1 MSLCIYHTIKK
12 VVALLIYANM
22 NIMINE
28 PDKGQNTIKLY
39 IVIQPTFLFLS
50 YFSSDCQQ
58 PHGTIISTSTSVCY
72 VSPVLLVTS
81 CDLMDL
87 ESF

>member
-1 MSLCIYHTIKK
+1 MCVYLIIYLDIYLCVSVYISTIKK
-12 VVALLIYANM
+12 VVAFLIYANM

-50 YFSSDCQQ
+50 YFSSDC
-58 PHGTIISTSTSVCY
+58 
-72 VSPVLLVTS
+72 
-81 CDLMDL
+81 
-87 ESF
+87 

>member
-1 MSLCIYHTIKK
+1 MSLCIYHTIKN
-12 VVALLIYANM
+12 VVEFLIYANM
-22 NIMINE
+22 NIVINE

-58 PHGTIISTSTSVCY
+58 PHGTIISTSTFVCY
-72 VSPVLLVTS
+72 VSPALLLLYVP
-81 CDLMDL
+81 MI
-87 ESF
+87 